1 MSNWWFLKDTWR
13 HFVGF
18 PFFFTNKTSGLMTNH
33 IDALPNILTCMSRR
47 VMKPLPSM
55 SQIWKNSLVFSSK
68 ALQSL
73 SLGVPCLSSLRWD
86 ARFTLEPQ
94 VLDKDAIPFMC
105 VCLSVRMYVCANSTL
120 LTWVSPWQKR
130 RGEQSFWVRP
140 HHILLECRRAPS
152 LSNHLFN

>member
-1 MSNWWFLKDTWR
+1 MFAAETMPGKPDDSR
-13 HFVGF
+13 QFVGF

-33 IDALPNILTCMSRR
+33 MDALPNILTCMSRR

-105 VCLSVRMYVCANSTL
+105 VCVCLSVRVCVCMCVPIPLSSHGSALDRREERTKL
-120 LTWVSPWQKR
+120 LS
-130 RGEQSFWVRP
+130 
-140 HHILLECRRAPS
+140 
-152 LSNHLFN
+152 